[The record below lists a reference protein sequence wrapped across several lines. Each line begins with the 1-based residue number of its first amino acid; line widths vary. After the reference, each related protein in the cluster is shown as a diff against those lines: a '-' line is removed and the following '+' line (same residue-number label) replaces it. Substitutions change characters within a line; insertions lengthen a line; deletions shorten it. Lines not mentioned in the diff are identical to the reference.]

1 MEGWKVSSGIPSQR
15 NRHMGYDCLE
25 AWAEAYVSVCVSVC
39 VSIKK
44 ILVWGVLGDGMQ
56 GEQAFREV

>member
-1 MEGWKVSSGIPSQR
+1 M
-15 NRHMGYDCLE
+15 
-25 AWAEAYVSVCVSVC
+25 SVCVSVC